1 MEFQPIKLLQTDVDG
16 MFLARLID
24 WREEEQ
30 KKKVINSS
38 LSFRNLQLNSLRF
51 RQLFNESALP
61 S

>member
-30 KKKVINSS
+30 KKKS
-38 LSFRNLQLNSLRF
+38 
-51 RQLFNESALP
+51 
-61 S
+61 